1 MEDLFFIGIAYVFIS
16 IPALI
21 IGILEKL
28 EV

>member
-1 MEDLFFIGIAYVFIS
+1 MEDLFFIVIAYVFIS
-16 IPALI
+16 ISALI